1 MKPVTGLPTS
11 DYLKI
16 SQEAKIQ
23 LSSLLRLVQE
33 IEAGTT
39 PAYIA
44 QYRPDIAAGL
54 NEEQIRAVEARL
66 RDFLD
71 FEDRRV
77 MILTAIGQ
85 QDRLTPEL
93 RAKIE
98 AVTDRRE
105 LEDLYLPYKPKR
117 RTSADEAVEKGLD
130 PLARFLWGQKP
141 DDADIDAEASKYV
154 DAAKGIPDGAEALR
168 LARAIVARW
177 LAEDPEI
184 RRELRRVV
192 HDEALLIAHPGHPG
206 RREKGK
212 QRSPSVVGYRAKLK
226 NVAWRQALAIRR
238 AAKEGAARIE
248 IQLPENSMVAHLLTR
263 LLTNPRALFCLQL
276 GAAAHEAFH
285 SYFAPVFENEAL
297 VDLEERTDRD
307 AVQAFQRN
315 LRKLLIAPPGGR
327 IPVLGLETNR
337 PGGWRAAV
345 VGADGRLLEAAIVGG
360 AEEPANKPAEGPAPS
375 TAAGETS
382 DAAAEAK
389 AEAKEGKSAAAQ
401 QEESAASGAVPEE
414 AVPEEAADGVEASVM
429 DAEASAA
436 ETGDSASAT
445 ASASDSAEA
454 GPESST
460 TAELPEAEAA
470 AEPEVAAASDDQS
483 DDAPR
488 DAAEDA
494 DASEHAP
501 PAEPPK
507 GRGSERSK
515 HRQTVETPR
524 GSLGDLLKKHDVKAV
539 TIANGPGIRQVER
552 AIRGAIREAGAPKI
566 FWTAVN
572 DAGSWIY
579 ATSKA
584 ARQEWGDVE
593 PAVRSAGCLARRF
606 QDPLAE
612 LIQLDPRLLGIGQ
625 FHHEVDTRRL
635 RSGLNATVESVAHQ
649 VGADLN
655 TSSAELLTMVP
666 GLTERLAK
674 RIIERREKV
683 GPFTNREQLREISG
697 LNDRIYKQAAG
708 FTRVHG
714 GENVLDSTG
723 VHPDHYP
730 VAEKILAAAGVS
742 AQQAL
747 ENPESLGAVS
757 LEEFQTE
764 DTPLATLQGI
774 VAQFQPAVR
783 NPRGEFVPPEVPV
796 ELKAVGDL
804 KTGMK
809 VEGIVTNVASFGL
822 FVDIGAEQDGL
833 VHVSRLSDKFVEDPQ
848 TAAKVGDR
856 ILVHIIALEEGGKRI
871 SLSVKDPSAMR
882 APRPQGQ
889 GQGQGQR
896 PAGPRRERRP
906 ADGRSGGAE
915 SRRSNGARQGRKEP
929 QREGTSTRTF
939 GPDEKAKAREAKEA
953 EKLSLDEKL
962 AMLQTK
968 YRTKV

>member
-39 PAYIA
+39 AAYIA
-44 QYRPDIAAGL
+44 HYRPDIAAGL

-141 DDADIDAEASKYV
+141 DDADIDAEAAKYV
-154 DAAKGIPDGAEALR
+154 DAAKGIPDAAEALR

-192 HDEALLIAHPGHPG
+192 HDEAQLIVQPGHSG

-212 QRSPSVVGYRAKLK
+212 QRSSPSVVGYRAKLK

-238 AAKEGAARIE
+238 AAKEGVARIE
-248 IQLPENSMVAHLLTR
+248 IQLPENQMVAHLLTR
-263 LLTNPRALFCLQL
+263 LVTNPRALFCLQL

-285 SYFAPVFENEAL
+285 SYFGPVFENEAL

-345 VGADGRLLEAAIVGG
+345 VGADGQFLEAAIVGG
-360 AEEPANKPAEGPAPS
+360 TDERAHKPEEGPAPS
-375 TAAGETS
+375 EAAAGAS
-382 DAAAEAK
+382 DAAPEAK
-389 AEAKEGKSAAAQ
+389 AEEAEGESAPAQ
-401 QEESAASGAVPEE
+401 REESETNGAVS
-414 AVPEEAADGVEASVM
+414 EEAAAI
-429 DAEASAA
+429 AEASAA
-436 ETGDSASAT
+436 GTEASAADTSNSDSASAE
-445 ASASDSAEA
+445 AE
-454 GPESST
+454 PESST
-460 TAELPEAEAA
+460 AGEQPEAETASEPEVTAA
-470 AEPEVAAASDDQS
+470 AEDQG

-494 DASEHAP
+494 DDSEHAS
-501 PAEPPK
+501 PAEPLK
-507 GRGSERSK
+507 SRAHERSK
-515 HRQTVETPR
+515 PRQTAETPR
-524 GSLGDLLKKHDVKAV
+524 ASLADLLKKHDVKAV

-572 DAGSWIY
+572 DSGSWIY

-584 ARQEWGDVE
+584 ARSEWGDVE

-625 FHHEVDTRRL
+625 FHHEVDMKRL
-635 RSGLNATVESVAHQ
+635 RSGLRATVEAVVHQ
-649 VGADLN
+649 VGVDLN
-655 TSSAELLTMVP
+655 TSSAELLALVP

-674 RIIERREKV
+674 RIIERRKKV
-683 GPFTNREQLREISG
+683 GPFTNREQLREVSG

-714 GENVLDSTG
+714 GENVFDSTG
-723 VHPDHYP
+723 IHPEHYA
-730 VAEKILAAAGVS
+730 VAGKILAAAGVS
-742 AQQAL
+742 AEQAL
-747 ENPESLGAVS
+747 EKPEALAAVS
-757 LEEFQTE
+757 LEEMQTE
-764 DTPLATLQGI
+764 EVPLATLQGI

-783 NPRGEFVPPEVPV
+783 NPRGEFVPPEMPV
-796 ELKAVGDL
+796 DIKAAGDL

-809 VEGIVTNVASFGL
+809 VEGIVTNVASFGV

-871 SLSVKDPSAMR
+871 SLSVKDPGAMR
-882 APRPQGQ
+882 AQRPQGQ

-896 PAGPRRERRP
+896 PGGPRRERRP
-906 ADGRSGGAE
+906 SDGRSGSSE

-929 QREGTSTRTF
+929 QREGITTRTF